1 MALAFLLPNNY
12 SLALLSATML
22 GMVTPIQVLS
32 TLVQDC
38 INMMNQLVSVRRVV
52 EYMDLPSEHLVE
64 ENPKN
69 GQLMVIGEWPNK
81 GKIEFKKASLSTCRE
96 LTTH

>member
-1 MALAFLLPNNY
+1 
-12 SLALLSATML
+12 
-22 GMVTPIQVLS
+22 
-32 TLVQDC
+32 
-38 INMMNQLVSVRRVV
+38 MMNQLVSVRRVV

-81 GKIEFKKASLSTCRE
+81 GKIEFIKASLKYV
-96 LTTH
+96 